1 MPILPK
7 YKKPRLHFYVCV
19 NNNILQQRIHQARI
33 ATLINYQRI
42 GTFLKSNWRCNTN
55 KMQPKHCNS
64 YENRFSSFHDSEWL
78 AKMRDSTL
86 MQRIKQNSK
95 KDNSKNPTKII
106 KKNIATSL
114 RKIQSTYTLWFID
127 SHSFCHLQWITVI
140 VYKVCWYY

>member
-114 RKIQSTYTLWFID
+114 RKNSINLHSLVYWFAFLLPSSVNYCNSI
-127 SHSFCHLQWITVI
+127 
-140 VYKVCWYY
+140 